1 MGHKI
6 LLADDSITIQKVVN
20 LTFSDEGIDVVT
32 VGNGE
37 MAIRKLNDVKPDLV
51 LADIY
56 MPGKNGYEVCEY
68 IKTHP
73 QFSRMPVLLL
83 VGAFEPFD
91 QVEAARVKADG
102 HLTKPFE
109 SRTLVATV
117 NRLLAQIPPAPAPEP
132 PAPQQW
138 QGGSVPPD
146 STTTRLNP
154 EAIVHFQF
162 DHPVDSPVKASPVPA
177 DIFQP
182 PVASPVAPPA
192 TLQFNFSPPPPP
204 VASPP
209 SMPTTEFSA
218 EIPPAEEP
226 PPKFE
231 FDFTAPEPVAEPS
244 PVEPPAPRPT
254 PLPDF
259 SAHFDAQEEVF
270 DQTISMGV
278 ADLPEIKA
286 QMPIARDPE
295 EAEQAVDV
303 TSPLELTEV
312 ESAEIPYEDM
322 PLDLEPLEDITY
334 QAETDSVLE
343 ISEPVAASVDAE
355 PVLEKITTTEQEALP
370 EPEQVQAVVTQQ
382 RRTTLEMVSLSGGEE
397 ESAKPVFELPPE
409 EPLPPETYSDILPA
423 QMAAVEEPI
432 QVSEPPSAESPV
444 EATPFVFE
452 MPAEP
457 ETPVQA
463 PVFEPPAIEQPPVF
477 EAPVVA
483 EQAAPVYDPATPA
496 YEAPEA
502 VAASFE
508 PVTEAVYEEAPPAPE
523 PTVPE
528 AVYEEATY
536 EAATSAPEE
545 AASFEPPA
553 IEQPPVE
560 APVEQAAPVYETTA
574 PAYEAPEP
582 SVPEPV
588 YEAAAPDYASQ
599 PVAQARIDLQ
609 SLTIDQIPQHL
620 IDEIVKRTIAQMSE
634 NVVRE
639 IAWEVV
645 PDLAELLIKKRLDQ
659 NHR

>member
-117 NRLLAQIPPAPAPEP
+117 NRLLAQIQPAPAPET
-132 PAPQQW
+132 PALQQW
-138 QGGSVPPD
+138 QGGNVPPD

-154 EAIVHFQF
+154 EAIHFQF
-162 DHPVDSPVKASPVPA
+162 DPPVAPPVKASPVPGE
-177 DIFQP
+177 IFQP
-182 PVASPVAPPA
+182 APPVAPPA
-192 TLQFNFSPPPPP
+192 TLQFNFSPPPAP
-204 VASPP
+204 VTSPP

-231 FDFTAPEPVAEPS
+231 FDFNALQDEPVAKAP
-244 PVEPPAPRPT
+244 PVEAPPAAPRPA

-259 SAHFDAQEEVF
+259 SAHFEDQEDVF

-286 QMPIARDPE
+286 QIPIPLQE
-295 EAEQAVDV
+295 PEQAVDV

-322 PLDLEPLEDITY
+322 PLDLEPLEDIAY
-334 QAETDSVLE
+334 QAESDSILE
-343 ISEPVAASVDAE
+343 ISEPVATVDAE

-370 EPEQVQAVVTQQ
+370 EPEQVQAVVAQQ
-382 RRTTLEMVSLSGGEE
+382 RRTTLEMVSLSDGE

-409 EPLPPETYSDILPA
+409 EPLPAESYADILPA

-432 QVSEPPSAESPV
+432 ERVSEPPSAETFV
-444 EATPFVFE
+444 EATSTPFVFE
-452 MPAEP
+452 IPAETEAP
-457 ETPVQA
+457 A
-463 PVFEPPAIEQPPVF
+463 PVFDPSAIPSAPVY
-477 EAPVVA
+477 EAPVA
-483 EQAAPVYDPATPA
+483 EEAAPEPVYESAAPA

-502 VAASFE
+502 VE
-508 PVTEAVYEEAPPAPE
+508 V
-523 PTVPE
+523 
-528 AVYEEATY
+528 
-536 EAATSAPEE
+536 ATSL
-545 AASFEPPA
+545 
-553 IEQPPVE
+553 PV
-560 APVEQAAPVYETTA
+560 APVYEAPVAEEAAPEPVYESAA
-574 PAYEAPEP
+574 PAYEAPEAVEVATSLP
-582 SVPEPV
+582 VAPVYEAPVAEEAAPEPV
-588 YEAAAPDYASQ
+588 YESAAPAYEA

-609 SLTIDQIPQHL
+609 NLTIDQIPQHL

-645 PDLAELLIKKRLDQ
+645 PDLAELLIKKKLDQ